1 MASAATAQKYRPES
15 SVFGSIFSVWA
26 GTAISFAAPM
36 AQAAPV
42 VRLFEPYYGSE
53 RHINPPSTVSR
64 QHAVD
69 PASEV
74 TTMPSATV
82 LVDATPDARVLAVA
96 DDWEFWAGLDT
107 DWREAVS
114 EIDLFSN
121 LSDGWDGPESRAV
134 SSETYDEAMA
144 LVRNLAGNLPN
155 GPVPMVGVDLDGFVV
170 LTWHNGPLA
179 GNLSIYGN
187 GTYAYYIRRR
197 AEVVKQGAADIS
209 APLSQAFVDILRT

>member
-1 MASAATAQKYRPES
+1 MASAATAPKYRPET
-15 SVFGSIFSVWA
+15 SVFGGLFSVWA
-26 GTAISFAAPM
+26 GTAISLAAPM
-36 AQAAPV
+36 ALATPV
-42 VRLFEPYYGSE
+42 VRLFEPHYGGE
-53 RHINPPSTVSR
+53 RHLNPPSTISR

-74 TTMPSATV
+74 TTLASTTV
-82 LVDATPDARVLAVA
+82 FVDTAPDSRVLAVA

-107 DWREAVS
+107 GWRDALS
-114 EIDLFSN
+114 EVESFSN

-134 SSETYDEAMA
+134 SPETYDEAMA
-144 LVRNLAGNLPN
+144 LVRNIAAHLPN

-170 LTWHNGPLA
+170 LTWHNGPLV

-187 GTYAYYIRRR
+187 GTYAYFIKRR
-197 AEVVKQGAADIS
+197 AEVVKLGAADIN